1 MKIYIFIQLFYNGV
15 GDFMKVYQKDHQES
29 YCLGV
34 FGTIELLKNKPEHC
48 TRVILS
54 SKAEKNNGT
63 PVIQELCQKHQIPI
77 EVNDKAVSKLSKKDN
92 CYAIGVF
99 TKYQEPLNAS
109 KNHVVLVNP
118 MDMGNL
124 GTMIRT
130 MIGFGVKDLAIIR
143 PAADI
148 YDPKVVRASMGAL
161 FRLRFHYYESFEEYL
176 STAGN
181 HHVYS
186 LMLKGAKRLDQ
197 VAVCQPYSVVFG
209 NESSGLPDAFLSYGQ
224 SILIHH
230 SDEIDSLNLSM
241 ALGITLYQFNHHLF

>member
-1 MKIYIFIQLFYNGV
+1 MLV

-34 FGTIELLKNKPEHC
+34 FVTIELLKNQPQHC
-48 TRVILS
+48 KRVILS
-54 SKAEKNNGT
+54 SKSDKNKGT
-63 PVIQELCQKHQIPI
+63 PLMLELCEKYHIPI
-77 EVNDKAVSKLSKKDN
+77 EVNDKLISKLSKKDN

-99 TKYQEPLNAS
+99 EKYEQALDAS

-130 MIGFGVKDLAIIR
+130 MIGFGIKDLAIIR

-161 FRLRFHYYESFEEYL
+161 FHLRFHYYETFEDYL
-176 STAGN
+176 KDATN
-181 HHVYS
+181 HHIYC
-186 LMLKGAKRLDQ
+186 LMLKGAKRLDE
-197 VAVCQPYSVVFG
+197 VTIHYPYSVVFG
-209 NESSGLPDAFLSYGQ
+209 NESSGLPDTYLNYGK
-224 SILIHH
+224 SVLIKHA
-230 SDEIDSLNLSM
+230 STIDSLNLSM
-241 ALGITLYQFNHHLF
+241 ALGITLYQLNHHLF